1 MAPAEGGADAATH
14 DGATIAGSGAVGAV
28 LDDANAA
35 DVSDLA
41 ARTLDDSARLRRASS
56 QDVGCSPPGAI
67 TKANPKRYT
76 TERTLATVRT
86 TSPERKPSSPSQF
99 ARQSSF
105 GPSTPPTHH
114 LKQQLSV
121 LRAEVSAHRL
131 THQGLRKVLN
141 EAADL
146 PRDDTPAMGIIRRA
160 NSLLDYAESMID
172 ENKCDAAGA
181 SASGGDASSNWHAS
195 IPANARE
202 FLSQYDHLGGEGI
215 ENRTFFHAMQMAKVA
230 YEFKVRRE
238 DTFNKGRPT
247 PTKRSSLE
255 LMRSMSLSPTYSRS
269 PDHPIIVAVDSWDGF
284 DALGLAKDLR
294 GGADEGPSNRVLVR
308 TVQAVVDR
316 HGMLDAFPRL
326 DASAFREFLKDLE
339 EGYNHPN
346 DYHTATHAADVV
358 QACGYFLSSGLR
370 TQLTDV
376 QAMAFVLAAAA
387 HDVGHP
393 GLNNAHL
400 VNTEAP
406 EAVRWNDVSVNENG
420 HYHTLR
426 ALLTKRGLLD
436 AMFEKRE
443 ERLAFLALLRRLILA
458 TDMENHTRLVADFL
472 DVVQAANEA
481 RGARSAGGSEEQS
494 EVLSVGDLEDP
505 ELAMCFALHCAD
517 VSNPARPF
525 EVCQRWGENV
535 AEESYKQGDKERGL
549 GMRVAAFCDRELST
563 PATTAQNQASF
574 IDFVCRPLVEGLST
588 LLPEASEELLCH
600 LTHNRE
606 RYGAII
612 AAANHIDE

>member
-67 TKANPKRYT
+67 TKAIPKRYA

-141 EAADL
+141 EATDL

-160 NSLLDYAESMID
+160 NSLLDFAESMID

-181 SASGGDASSNWHAS
+181 SASGGDSPWNWRAS

-269 PDHPIIVAVDSWDGF
+269 PDHPIIVTVDSWDGF
-284 DALGLAKDLR
+284 DALGLVKDHE
-294 GGADEGPSNRVLVR
+294 GGPSWVLVR

-420 HYHTLR
+420 HYHILR

-481 RGARSAGGSEEQS
+481 REARSAGGSEEQS

-525 EVCQRWGENV
+525 EVCQRWGENI

>member
-67 TKANPKRYT
+67 TKANPKRYA

-141 EAADL
+141 EATDL

-160 NSLLDYAESMID
+160 NSLLDFAESMID

-181 SASGGDASSNWHAS
+181 SASGGDSPWNWRAS

-269 PDHPIIVAVDSWDGF
+269 PDHPIIVTVDSWDGF
-284 DALGLAKDLR
+284 DALGLVKDHE
-294 GGADEGPSNRVLVR
+294 GGPSWVLVR

-420 HYHTLR
+420 HYHILR

-481 RGARSAGGSEEQS
+481 REARSAGGSEEQS

-525 EVCQRWGENV
+525 EVCQRWGENI

>member
-56 QDVGCSPPGAI
+56 QDVGCSLPGAI
-67 TKANPKRYT
+67 TKAIPKRYA

-141 EAADL
+141 EATDL

-160 NSLLDYAESMID
+160 NSLLDFAESMID

-181 SASGGDASSNWHAS
+181 SASGGDSPWNWRAS

-269 PDHPIIVAVDSWDGF
+269 PDHPIIVTVDSWDGF
-284 DALGLAKDLR
+284 DALGLVKDHE
-294 GGADEGPSNRVLVR
+294 GGPSWVLVR

-376 QAMAFVLAAAA
+376 QAAAFVLAAAA
-387 HDVGHP
+387 HDVGPP

-420 HYHTLR
+420 HYHILR

-472 DVVQAANEA
+472 DIVQAANEA
-481 RGARSAGGSEEQS
+481 REARSAGGSEERG
-494 EVLSVGDLEDP
+494 EVLSVGDLGDP

>member
-1 MAPAEGGADAATH
+1 MAPAEGRADAATH
-14 DGATIAGSGAVGAV
+14 DGSTIAGSGAVGAV
-28 LDDANAA
+28 LGDADAA

-41 ARTLDDSARLRRASS
+41 ALDDSARLRRASS
-56 QDVGCSPPGAI
+56 QDVGCSLPGAI
-67 TKANPKRYT
+67 TKAIPKRYA

-86 TSPERKPSSPSQF
+86 TSPEWKPSSPSKL

-141 EAADL
+141 EATDL
-146 PRDDTPAMGIIRRA
+146 PRDSHAPAMDIIRRA

-172 ENKCDAAGA
+172 ENKGDAAGA
-181 SASGGDASSNWHAS
+181 AASGGDASSNWRAS

-215 ENRTFFHAMQMAKVA
+215 ENNTFFHAVQMAKVA
-230 YEFKVRRE
+230 YESKIRRE

-247 PTKRSSLE
+247 PSKRSSLE

-294 GGADEGPSNRVLVR
+294 GGVDTHEGPSRVLVK

-316 HGMLDAFPRL
+316 HGLLDAFPRL
-326 DASAFREFLKDLE
+326 DASEFREFLKDLE

-376 QAMAFVLAAAA
+376 QAAAFVLAAAA

-420 HYHTLR
+420 HYHILR

-472 DVVQAANEA
+472 DIVQAANEA
-481 RGARSAGGSEEQS
+481 REARSAGGSEERG
-494 EVLSVGDLEDP
+494 EVLSVGDLGDP

-600 LTHNRE
+600 LTNNRE

-612 AAANHIDE
+612 AAANHNDE

>member
-1 MAPAEGGADAATH
+1 M
-14 DGATIAGSGAVGAV
+14 
-28 LDDANAA
+28 
-35 DVSDLA
+35 
-41 ARTLDDSARLRRASS
+41 
-56 QDVGCSPPGAI
+56 
-67 TKANPKRYT
+67 
-76 TERTLATVRT
+76 
-86 TSPERKPSSPSQF
+86 
-99 ARQSSF
+99 
-105 GPSTPPTHH
+105 
-114 LKQQLSV
+114 
-121 LRAEVSAHRL
+121 
-131 THQGLRKVLN
+131 LN
-141 EAADL
+141 EATDL

-181 SASGGDASSNWHAS
+181 SASGGDSPWNWRAS

-247 PTKRSSLE
+247 PTKQSSLE

-269 PDHPIIVAVDSWDGF
+269 PDHPIIVTVDSWDGF
-284 DALGLAKDLR
+284 DALGLAKDHE
-294 GGADEGPSNRVLVR
+294 GGPSRVLVR

-420 HYHTLR
+420 HYHILR

-443 ERLAFLALLRRLILA
+443 ERLAFRVASKADPRDGHGEPHPARRGLLDI
-458 TDMENHTRLVADFL
+458 
-472 DVVQAANEA
+472 VQAANEA
-481 RGARSAGGSEEQS
+481 RELERRGLGRARRGVERRRPWGSRAGDVFRAS
-494 EVLSVGDLEDP
+494 LRR
-505 ELAMCFALHCAD
+505 

-549 GMRVAAFCDRELST
+549 GRVAAFCDRELST
-563 PATTAQNQASF
+563 PATKAQNQASF

>member
-1 MAPAEGGADAATH
+1 MAPAEGRADAATH
-14 DGATIAGSGAVGAV
+14 DGSTIVGSGAVGAV
-28 LDDANAA
+28 LGDADAA
-35 DVSDLA
+35 DVSD
-41 ARTLDDSARLRRASS
+41 LDDSARLRRASS
-56 QDVGCSPPGAI
+56 QDVGCSLPGAM
-67 TKANPKRYT
+67 TKAIPKRYA

-86 TSPERKPSSPSQF
+86 TSPERKPSSPSQL

-141 EAADL
+141 EATDL
-146 PRDDTPAMGIIRRA
+146 PRDSHAPAMDIIRRA

-172 ENKCDAAGA
+172 ENKGDTAGA
-181 SASGGDASSNWHAS
+181 AASGGDASSNWRAS

-215 ENRTFFHAMQMAKVA
+215 ENNTFFHAVQMAKVA
-230 YEFKVRRE
+230 YESKIRRE

-247 PTKRSSLE
+247 PSKRSSLE

-294 GGADEGPSNRVLVR
+294 GGVDTHEGPSRVLVK

-316 HGMLDAFPRL
+316 HGLLDAFPRL
-326 DASAFREFLKDLE
+326 DASEFREFLKDLE

-376 QAMAFVLAAAA
+376 QAAAFVLAAAA

-420 HYHTLR
+420 HYHILR

-472 DVVQAANEA
+472 DIVQAANEA
-481 RGARSAGGSEEQS
+481 REARSAGGSEERG
-494 EVLSVGDLEDP
+494 EVLSVGDLGDP

-600 LTHNRE
+600 LTNNRE

-612 AAANHIDE
+612 AAANHNDE

>member
-56 QDVGCSPPGAI
+56 QDVGCSLPGAI
-67 TKANPKRYT
+67 TKAIPKRYA

-105 GPSTPPTHH
+105 GPSTPPTQH

-141 EAADL
+141 EATDL

-160 NSLLDYAESMID
+160 NSLLDFAESMID

-181 SASGGDASSNWHAS
+181 SASGGDSPWNWRAS

-269 PDHPIIVAVDSWDGF
+269 PDHPIIVTVDSWDGF
-284 DALGLAKDLR
+284 DALGLVKDHE
-294 GGADEGPSNRVLVR
+294 GGPSWVLVR

-420 HYHTLR
+420 HYHILR

-481 RGARSAGGSEEQS
+481 REARSAGGSEEQS

-505 ELAMCFALHCAD
+505 ELAMCFTLHCAD

-525 EVCQRWGENV
+525 EVCQRWGENI

>member
-1 MAPAEGGADAATH
+1 MAPAEGRADAATH
-14 DGATIAGSGAVGAV
+14 DGSTIAGSGAVGAV
-28 LDDANAA
+28 LGDADAA

-41 ARTLDDSARLRRASS
+41 ALDDSARLRRASS
-56 QDVGCSPPGAI
+56 QDVGCSLPGAI
-67 TKANPKRYT
+67 TKAIPKRYA

-86 TSPERKPSSPSQF
+86 TSPERKPSSPSQL

-141 EAADL
+141 EATDL
-146 PRDDTPAMGIIRRA
+146 PRDSHAPAMDIIRRA

-172 ENKCDAAGA
+172 ENKGDAAGA
-181 SASGGDASSNWHAS
+181 AASGGDASSNWRAS

-215 ENRTFFHAMQMAKVA
+215 ENNTFFHAVQMAKVA
-230 YEFKVRRE
+230 YESKIRRE

-247 PTKRSSLE
+247 PSKRSSLE

-294 GGADEGPSNRVLVR
+294 GGVDTHEGPSRVLVR

-316 HGMLDAFPRL
+316 HGLLDAFPRL
-326 DASAFREFLKDLE
+326 DASEFREFLKDLE

-376 QAMAFVLAAAA
+376 QAAAFVLAAAA

-420 HYHTLR
+420 HYHILR

-472 DVVQAANEA
+472 DIVQAANEA
-481 RGARSAGGSEEQS
+481 REARSAGGSEERG
-494 EVLSVGDLEDP
+494 EVLSVGDLGDP

-600 LTHNRE
+600 LTNNRE

-612 AAANHIDE
+612 AAANHNDE

>member
-1 MAPAEGGADAATH
+1 
-14 DGATIAGSGAVGAV
+14 
-28 LDDANAA
+28 
-35 DVSDLA
+35 
-41 ARTLDDSARLRRASS
+41 
-56 QDVGCSPPGAI
+56 
-67 TKANPKRYT
+67 
-76 TERTLATVRT
+76 
-86 TSPERKPSSPSQF
+86 
-99 ARQSSF
+99 
-105 GPSTPPTHH
+105 
-114 LKQQLSV
+114 
-121 LRAEVSAHRL
+121 
-131 THQGLRKVLN
+131 
-141 EAADL
+141 
-146 PRDDTPAMGIIRRA
+146 
-160 NSLLDYAESMID
+160 
-172 ENKCDAAGA
+172 
-181 SASGGDASSNWHAS
+181 
-195 IPANARE
+195 
-202 FLSQYDHLGGEGI
+202 
-215 ENRTFFHAMQMAKVA
+215 MAKVA
-230 YEFKVRRE
+230 YESKIRRE

-247 PTKRSSLE
+247 PSKRSSLE

-294 GGADEGPSNRVLVR
+294 GGVDTHEGPSRVLVK

-316 HGMLDAFPRL
+316 HGLLDAFPRL
-326 DASAFREFLKDLE
+326 DASEFREFLKDLE

-376 QAMAFVLAAAA
+376 QAAAFVLAAAA

-420 HYHTLR
+420 HYHILR

-472 DVVQAANEA
+472 DIVQAANEA
-481 RGARSAGGSEEQS
+481 REARSAGGSEERG
-494 EVLSVGDLEDP
+494 EVLSVGDLGDP

-600 LTHNRE
+600 LTNNRE

-612 AAANHIDE
+612 AAANHNDE

>member
-67 TKANPKRYT
+67 TKANPKRYA

-141 EAADL
+141 EATDL

-172 ENKCDAAGA
+172 ENKGDAAGA
-181 SASGGDASSNWHAS
+181 SASGGDSPSNWRAS

-269 PDHPIIVAVDSWDGF
+269 PNHPIIVTVDSWDGF
-284 DALGLAKDLR
+284 DALGLAKDHDTH
-294 GGADEGPSNRVLVR
+294 GGPSRVLVR

-420 HYHTLR
+420 HYHILR

-481 RGARSAGGSEEQS
+481 REARSAGGSEEQS

-525 EVCQRWGENV
+525 EVCQRWGENI

>member
-1 MAPAEGGADAATH
+1 MAPAEGRADAATH
-14 DGATIAGSGAVGAV
+14 DGSTIAGSGAVGAV
-28 LDDANAA
+28 LGDADAA

-41 ARTLDDSARLRRASS
+41 ALDDSARLRRASS
-56 QDVGCSPPGAI
+56 QDVGCSLPGAI
-67 TKANPKRYT
+67 TKAIPKRYA

-86 TSPERKPSSPSQF
+86 TSPERKPSSPSQL

-141 EAADL
+141 EATDL
-146 PRDDTPAMGIIRRA
+146 PRDSHAPAMDIIRRA

-172 ENKCDAAGA
+172 ENKGDTAGA
-181 SASGGDASSNWHAS
+181 AASGGDASSNWRAS

-215 ENRTFFHAMQMAKVA
+215 ENNTFFHAVQMAKVA
-230 YEFKVRRE
+230 YESKIRRE

-247 PTKRSSLE
+247 PSKRSSLE

-294 GGADEGPSNRVLVR
+294 GGVDTHEGPSRVLVK

-316 HGMLDAFPRL
+316 HGLLDAFPRL
-326 DASAFREFLKDLE
+326 DASEFREFLKDLE

-376 QAMAFVLAAAA
+376 QAAAFVLAAAA

-420 HYHTLR
+420 HYHILR

-481 RGARSAGGSEEQS
+481 REARSAGGSEEQS

-525 EVCQRWGENV
+525 EVCQGWGENI

-600 LTHNRE
+600 LTNNRE

-612 AAANHIDE
+612 AAANHNDE